1 MALDL
6 HTRPK
11 PLTKDY
17 KLLGPDNLYITGDL
31 KSARTATDAWA
42 EIGHF
47 GDYIGYDYPL
57 LDRDLHTY
65 SDIPK
70 DSLFSRRNRVLR
82 KDHGAN
88 LLEQGIPED
97 RHELLVVGNRPIS
110 TEVAFLLGNAV
121 ANDSVEKVYFL
132 GRNRSLGALAT
143 TREITVIQNPLEVFR
158 WQHPTGPSLRVASQ

>member
-1 MALDL
+1 MSEDL
-6 HTRPK
+6 LTRPK
-11 PLTKDY
+11 PLTKAY
-17 KLLGPDNLYITGDL
+17 ELLGPDNLYITGDL

-47 GDYIGYDYPL
+47 GDYIGYDWPL

-70 DSLFSRRNRVLR
+70 DRFFSRRRQVLR
-82 KDHGAN
+82 ENHSAN

-158 WQHPTGPSLRVASQ
+158 WQHPEGAFQRVTSS